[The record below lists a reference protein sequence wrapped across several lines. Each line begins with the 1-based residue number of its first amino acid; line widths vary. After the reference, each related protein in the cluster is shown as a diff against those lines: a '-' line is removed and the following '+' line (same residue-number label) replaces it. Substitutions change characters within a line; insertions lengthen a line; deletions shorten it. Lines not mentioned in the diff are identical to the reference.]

1 MSARAK
7 ILDTASELFY
17 RRGVNST
24 GIDLIIAEAGI
35 AKASLYNNFASKEE
49 LVAKY
54 LERIRLEFEASLAQ
68 AIEDRGMM
76 LAIPFDLLEKSVI
89 NGEFFGCPFTN
100 ALTELP
106 SSELVR
112 VEVTKYRKTVESY
125 FSKVAPKEVIPQLML
140 VYDGAFTSCKL
151 NPSRSQVATA
161 RKLAQQLV
169 DIAAGK
175 EDKTNFQQKSKSR
188 K

>member
-1 MSARAK
+1 MSAKEK
-7 ILDTASELFY
+7 ILNTATELFY
-17 RRGVNST
+17 KRGVNST

-54 LERIRLEFEASLAQ
+54 LERIRLEFEASLAM
-68 AIEDRGMM
+68 AIEDRGMI
-76 LAIPFDLLEKSVI
+76 LSIPFDLLEKSVD

-106 SSELVR
+106 SSLLVR
-112 VEVTKYRKTVESY
+112 AEVAKYRKAVESY
-125 FSKVAPKEVIPQLML
+125 FSQVAPRDVVPQLML

-151 NPSRSQVATA
+151 NPDRSQVATA
-161 RKLAQQLV
+161 RKLAQKLV
-169 DIAAGK
+169 DIAAG
-175 EDKTNFQQKSKSR
+175 
-188 K
+188 

>member
-1 MSARAK
+1 MSAKEK

-17 RRGVNST
+17 GRGINST
-24 GIDLIIAEAGI
+24 GIDLIIAKAGI
-35 AKASLYNNFASKEE
+35 AKASLYNNFSSKEE

-54 LERIRLEFEASLAQ
+54 LERIRLQFENSLAQ

-76 LAIPFDLLEKSVI
+76 LTIPFDLLEKSVI
-89 NGEFFGCPFTN
+89 SGAFFGCPFTN

-106 SSELVR
+106 SSNLVR
-112 VEVTKYRKTVESY
+112 EEVRKYRKTIENY
-125 FSKVAPKEVIPQLML
+125 FSKVAPREVLPQLML

-151 NPSRSQVATA
+151 NPTRSQVATA

-169 DIAAGK
+169 DLANG
-175 EDKTNFQQKSKSR
+175 
-188 K
+188 

>member
-1 MSARAK
+1 MSAKEK
-7 ILDTASELFY
+7 ILNTASELFY
-17 RRGVNST
+17 KRGVNST

-35 AKASLYNNFASKEE
+35 AKASLYNNFSSKEE

-54 LERIRLEFEASLAQ
+54 LERIRLEFERSLNL
-68 AIEDRGMM
+68 AIEARGMV

-89 NGEFFGCPFTN
+89 SGEFFGCPFTN

-112 VEVTKYRKTVESY
+112 LEVTKYRKAVENY
-125 FSKVAPKEVIPQLML
+125 FSKVAPKEVVPQLML

-151 NPSRSQVATA
+151 NPNRTQVATA
-161 RKLAQQLV
+161 RRLAQKLV
-169 DIAAGK
+169 DIAAG
-175 EDKTNFQQKSKSR
+175 
-188 K
+188 

>member
-1 MSARAK
+1 MSAKQK

-54 LERIRLEFEASLAQ
+54 LERIRLQFEVSLAQ
-68 AIEDRGMM
+68 AIEDRGMI
-76 LAIPFDLLEKSVI
+76 LAIPFDLLEKPVI

-112 VEVTKYRKTVESY
+112 AEVTKYRKAVESF
-125 FSKVAPKEVIPQLML
+125 FSRVARKEVVPQLML

-151 NPSRSQVATA
+151 NPNRSQVATA

-169 DIAAGK
+169 DFGS
-175 EDKTNFQQKSKSR
+175 D
-188 K
+188 

>member
-1 MSARAK
+1 MSAKEK
-7 ILDTASELFY
+7 ILNTAAELFY
-17 RRGVNST
+17 KRGVNST

-54 LERIRLEFEASLAQ
+54 LERIRLEFETSLAQ
-68 AIEDRGMM
+68 AIEDRGML
-76 LAIPFDLLEKSVI
+76 LAIPFDLLEKSVVS
-89 NGEFFGCPFTN
+89 GGFFGCPFTN

-112 VEVTKYRKTVESY
+112 AEVTKYRKAVESY
-125 FSKVAPKEVIPQLML
+125 FSQVAPKEVVPQLML

-151 NPSRSQVATA
+151 NPNRSQVATA
-161 RKLAQQLV
+161 RRLAQKLV
-169 DIAAGK
+169 DIAAG
-175 EDKTNFQQKSKSR
+175 
-188 K
+188 